1 MRLSN
6 TTDSARSIH
15 FTKMH
20 GIGNDYVYID
30 CTDRIPDSLEELARE
45 MSDRHMGVGGDGI
58 ILVCPSEVA
67 DYRMRI
73 FNADGSE
80 ARMCGNGCRCV
91 GKFIFDRKMI
101 DRPWLYLETGAGV
114 RHIEIHVGDDG
125 YATGATVDMGE
136 PRFSGQELP
145 EINVAGDMLLIEGHE
160 VLPVSMGNPHGVIFC
175 DEYPTDDLVL
185 GCGPLLE
192 NNSIWP
198 DRANIEFVKV
208 VSPCEADM
216 RVWERGSGE
225 TMACGTGA
233 CAAVVAGILT
243 GRLSERV
250 TMHLRGGDLEI
261 FWDCNGSNHVFLSGD
276 AVEVFEGV
284 YERKSIV
291 SI

>member
-1 MRLSN
+1 
-6 TTDSARSIH
+6 
-15 FTKMH
+15 MH

-30 CTDRIPDSLEELARE
+30 CTDRTPDSLEELARE

-101 DRPWLYLETGAGV
+101 DRPWLSLETGAGV
-114 RHIEIHVGDDG
+114 RHIDIHVGDDG
-125 YATGATVDMGE
+125 LATGATVDMGE
-136 PRFSGQELP
+136 PRLSGPELP
-145 EINVAGDMLLIEGHE
+145 DNAEGGRILRIDAYD
-160 VLPVSMGNPHGVIFC
+160 VLPVSMGNPHGVVFC
-175 DEYPTDDLVL
+175 DEYPTDQLVL
-185 GCGPLLE
+185 GSGPLLE
-192 NNSIWP
+192 NDLVWP
-198 DRANIEFVKV
+198 DRANIEFVRII
-208 VSPCEADM
+208 SSDEAEM

-233 CAAVVAGILT
+233 CAAAVAGMLD
-243 GRLSERV
+243 GRLSDRV

-261 FWDCNGSNHVFLSGD
+261 FWDRNGSNLVYLTGD

-284 YERKSIV
+284 YKRKTGSCGL
-291 SI
+291 